1 MVYFL
6 DTDVVSNLRR
16 QTPNRQLLDWL
27 GIAPKEEVRIQ
38 FVVIF
43 EIQRGIE
50 TLHQA
55 GRQTY
60 PHRRNRDLA

>member
-27 GIAPKEEVRIQ
+27 GITPKE
-38 FVVIF
+38 
-43 EIQRGIE
+43 
-50 TLHQA
+50 
-55 GRQTY
+55 
-60 PHRRNRDLA
+60 